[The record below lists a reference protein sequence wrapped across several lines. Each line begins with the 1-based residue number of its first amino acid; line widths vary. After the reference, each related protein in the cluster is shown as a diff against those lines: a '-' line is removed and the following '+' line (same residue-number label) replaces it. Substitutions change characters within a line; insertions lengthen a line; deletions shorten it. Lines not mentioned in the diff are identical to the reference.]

1 MKALIGQAERLEQ
14 GRTELGPRFAD
25 EMFRIHPHRIQS
37 VGLDGDQ
44 PSQDI
49 KPRSV

>member
-49 KPRSV
+49 EPRSV